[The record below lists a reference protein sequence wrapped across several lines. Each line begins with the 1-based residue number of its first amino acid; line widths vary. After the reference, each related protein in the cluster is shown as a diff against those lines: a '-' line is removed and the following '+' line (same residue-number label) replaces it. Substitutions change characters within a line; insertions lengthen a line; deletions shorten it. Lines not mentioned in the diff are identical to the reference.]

1 MQTLKA
7 IIIEDNVFMAQ
18 VLQDMLKSYEN
29 IFIAGLAQSG
39 LEAKKL
45 ITQKKPDVI
54 FLDIELPDM
63 NGFDLLNQ
71 VKDISFKTIF
81 TTSHSHYA
89 IKAFRF
95 NALDY
100 LEKPIKEDELK
111 EAIKR
116 LHRTDNSNI
125 RNALQNIDA
134 KLEEQKLV
142 LQTQSEQLR
151 LLLKQITYM
160 EGERNYSYIHLS
172 NGQKKLS
179 SKNLAYFENILEDK
193 GFFRCHR
200 SFLVNHYHIAKIKAD
215 FFEMK
220 DGTPVA
226 ISRRKK
232 SYAKQWYNGLLGL

>member
-1 MQTLKA
+1 MQRLKA
-7 IIIEDNVFMAQ
+7 IIIEDNVFMAN
-18 VLQDMLKSYEN
+18 VLRDLLIEHKSIE
-29 IFIAGLAQSG
+29 IAGMAQSG

-45 ITQKKPDVI
+45 IAKKNPDVI

-71 VKDISFKTIF
+71 IPDISFKTIF

-100 LEKPIKEDELK
+100 LEKPIKEEELN
-111 EAIKR
+111 EAISR
-116 LHRTDNSNI
+116 LHHTDQSKI
-125 RNALQNIDA
+125 RNALQNIDT

-142 LQTQSEQLR
+142 LQTQNEEIR
-151 LLLKQITYM
+151 LKMKEIMYI
-160 EGERNYSYIHLS
+160 EGERNYSYIHLA

-179 SKNLAYFENILEDK
+179 SKNLAHFENILEDK

-200 SFLVNHYHIAKIKAD
+200 SFLVNHYHIIGIKSDSFSLKQGAH
-215 FFEMK
+215 
-220 DGTPVA
+220 VA
-226 ISRRKK
+226 ISRRKRME
-232 SYAKQWYNGLLGL
+232 AKKWYVQVS